1 MSKVS
6 LVDNGFLL
14 TESPHSPKHVAGLQ
28 ILKLPPRKGSAW
40 LRKLLADL
48 KNEPPGHP
56 FDKKLRYRIP
66 LYPDLVEAP
75 DIDMDYHVR
84 HTVLPAPGD
93 DAQLWKTVSRLHA
106 NLLDRERPL
115 WEFHLIE
122 GLSDRRFAFYT
133 KLHHALA
140 DGITINRWFSESG
153 SPDPKDMSSPAIWHG
168 QKPMPANKGREPT
181 YVELINEGM
190 RVFGDGVRTALDIT
204 KLGARLLQRRFLQG
218 DFDITFPLGAPRT
231 RLNVVPGA
239 ARSLTS
245 TVFSLEDIRNIAH
258 SQEVTVNDVL
268 LTICDAAVTRYFADK
283 GEAPDEPLVGYMP
296 VNLRTRDDDE
306 VGNLVSLL
314 QVRLASDRDDLLNA
328 LQEIHQSSLTAREVF
343 SGFGRPAIQLYA
355 LAVALMSLFEET
367 LRLERFLHPVNNLVI
382 SNLPGP
388 PEPLYFRG
396 AHCLRAIPI
405 STLAPM
411 TALNVT
417 ANSYAG
423 LMNVGLVAGRSAVP
437 DIDALTAHLDAVFE
451 ELKELT
457 A

>member
-6 LVDNGFLL
+6 LIDNGFLL
-14 TESPHSPKHVAGLQ
+14 TESPSSPKHVAGLQ
-28 ILKLPPRKGSAW
+28 ILRLPPRKGSAW
-40 LRKLLADL
+40 LRSLLAQL
-48 KNEPPGHP
+48 KNEPPGYP
-56 FDKKLRYRIP
+56 FDQKLRYRIP
-66 LYPDLVEAP
+66 LYPDLVEDS

-106 NLLDRERPL
+106 NLLDRQRPL

-133 KLHHALA
+133 KFHHALA
-140 DGITINRWFSESG
+140 DGVTINRWFSESG
-153 SPDPKDMSSPAIWHG
+153 SPSPDDRSAPAIWHG
-168 QKPMPANKGREPT
+168 QKPAARVKGREPT
-181 YVELINEGM
+181 YTELINEGI
-190 RVFGDGVRTALDIT
+190 RVFGGGLRTALDMT
-204 KLGARLLQRRFLQG
+204 TLGARLLQRRFIDG

-231 RLNVVPGA
+231 RLNVIPGA
-239 ARSLTS
+239 ARSLTA
-245 TVFSLEDIRNIAH
+245 TVFPMDDVKRIAH

-283 GEAPDEPLVGYMP
+283 GDAPDEPLVAYMP
-296 VNLRTRDDDE
+296 VNLRTREDADA
-306 VGNLVSLL
+306 GNLVSLL
-314 QVRLASDRDDLLNA
+314 QVRLASDREDLLNA
-328 LQEIHQSSLTAREVF
+328 MQEIRQASRTAREVF

-355 LAVALMSLFEET
+355 LTVALLSLFEET
-367 LRLERFLHPVNNLVI
+367 LHLDRFMNPVNNLVI

-396 AHCLRAIPI
+396 AECLRAIPI

-423 LMNVGLVAGRSAVP
+423 LMNVGLVAGRTAVP
-437 DIDALTAHLDAVFE
+437 DIDALAAHLDGVFE

>member
-28 ILKLPPRKGSAW
+28 ILRLPPRKGAAW

-48 KNEPPGHP
+48 RNEPPGHP

-66 LYPDLVEAP
+66 LYPDLVEDP

-122 GLSDRRFAFYT
+122 GLSERRFAFYT

-153 SPDPKDMSSPAIWHG
+153 SPEPDDMSSPAIWHG
-168 QKPMPANKGREPT
+168 QKTGSARKGREPS
-181 YVELINEGM
+181 YAELINEGL
-190 RVFGDGVRTALDIT
+190 RVFGDGVRTAVDIT
-204 KLGARLLQRRFLQG
+204 RLGARLLQRRFLQG

-231 RLNVVPGA
+231 PLNVVPGA
-239 ARSLTS
+239 ARSLTA
-245 TVFSLEDIRNIAH
+245 TEFPLEDVKRIAH
-258 SQEVTVNDVL
+258 SEGVTVNDVL
-268 LTICDAAVTRYFADK
+268 LTICDAAVTRYFAER
-283 GEAPDEPLVGYMP
+283 GEAPEEPLVGYMP

-328 LQEIHQSSLTAREVF
+328 MQEIHQSSLTAREVF

-355 LAVALMSLFEET
+355 LAVALLSLFEES
-367 LRLERFLHPVNNLVI
+367 LRLKRFLHPVNNLVI

-388 PEPLYFRG
+388 PQPLYFRG
-396 AHCLRAIPI
+396 AACLRAIPI

-437 DIDALTAHLDAVFE
+437 DIDALAAHLDAVFE
-451 ELKELT
+451 ELKEAT